1 MSKRY
6 FIFNSEPG
14 VDILSL
20 NPIVRAI
27 ISKELAIFVGKGIPR
42 IAYEFSEGIV
52 RAMVLKKEWH
62 DWGEF
67 VYNRLITEPGFDRS
81 IVKNS
86 EKYVGKIYD
95 IAKKT
100 LKNLEEHKIDDL
112 KRKKVI
118 KVFFNLYFELC
129 VYGIT
134 GAIIELGSARSSQDL
149 KKLIKSKIE
158 DKRQINE
165 YLSILGFIDVETYD
179 QKVHEDLA
187 KIAQEIY
194 SNELEMNNL
203 PLKIV
208 RKVERHVAKWA
219 WVTYG
224 YTGPEY
230 SLTGAYDSLITM
242 LSSDI
247 PPLKQIQ
254 IMKKQSQVKKEQ
266 RDGIIKHLK
275 LSDSEMRI
283 IKVAENISYV
293 KIIRTPMMF
302 LSNYVIHKLMEPFL
316 KKEGITMKQAGMM
329 TMREM
334 YHYMDAGEFPN
345 INILN
350 RRWKYCVLF
359 DSEEGESFLYNSEA
373 KQWVENNV
381 VKEEISNNGRELS
394 GQVACADK
402 RDKIRG
408 VVKIVNGPEEMV
420 KFNQED
426 ILVSIATT
434 PDIVPAMKKAKAI
447 ISDIGGMTCHAA
459 VVSRELGVPCIVGT
473 KFASRFFK
481 DGEEVEMDMLEGII
495 KKI

>member
-1 MSKRY
+1 
-6 FIFNSEPG
+6 
-14 VDILSL
+14 
-20 NPIVRAI
+20 
-27 ISKELAIFVGKGIPR
+27 
-42 IAYEFSEGIV
+42 
-52 RAMVLKKEWH
+52 
-62 DWGEF
+62 
-67 VYNRLITEPGFDRS
+67 
-81 IVKNS
+81 
-86 EKYVGKIYD
+86 
-95 IAKKT
+95 
-100 LKNLEEHKIDDL
+100 
-112 KRKKVI
+112 
-118 KVFFNLYFELC
+118 
-129 VYGIT
+129 
-134 GAIIELGSARSSQDL
+134 
-149 KKLIKSKIE
+149 
-158 DKRQINE
+158 
-165 YLSILGFIDVETYD
+165 
-179 QKVHEDLA
+179 
-187 KIAQEIY
+187 
-194 SNELEMNNL
+194 MNNL

-302 LSNYVIHKLMEPFL
+302 LSNYVIHKLMKPFL
-316 KKEGITMKQAGMM
+316 TKEGITMKQAGMM

-334 YHYMDAGEFPN
+334 NHFMDAGEFPN

-350 RRWKYCVLF
+350 KRWKCCVLF

-373 KQWVENNV
+373 KQWVKNNV
-381 VKEEISNNGRELS
+381 EKEEISNDGRELS

-420 KFNQED
+420 KFDQED

-434 PDIVPAMKKAKAI
+434 PDIVPVMKKAKAI

-481 DGEEVEMDMLEGII
+481 DGEKVEMDMLEGII

>member
-1 MSKRY
+1 
-6 FIFNSEPG
+6 
-14 VDILSL
+14 
-20 NPIVRAI
+20 
-27 ISKELAIFVGKGIPR
+27 
-42 IAYEFSEGIV
+42 
-52 RAMVLKKEWH
+52 
-62 DWGEF
+62 
-67 VYNRLITEPGFDRS
+67 
-81 IVKNS
+81 
-86 EKYVGKIYD
+86 
-95 IAKKT
+95 
-100 LKNLEEHKIDDL
+100 
-112 KRKKVI
+112 
-118 KVFFNLYFELC
+118 
-129 VYGIT
+129 
-134 GAIIELGSARSSQDL
+134 
-149 KKLIKSKIE
+149 
-158 DKRQINE
+158 
-165 YLSILGFIDVETYD
+165 
-179 QKVHEDLA
+179 
-187 KIAQEIY
+187 
-194 SNELEMNNL
+194 MNNL

-247 PPLKQIQ
+247 PPLEQIQ

-283 IKVAENISYV
+283 IRVAENISYV

-302 LSNYVIHKLMEPFL
+302 LSNYVIHKLMKPFL
-316 KKEGITMKQAGMM
+316 TKEGITMKQAGMM

-334 YHYMDAGEFPN
+334 NHFMDAGEFPN

-359 DSEEGESFLYNSEA
+359 DSEEGENFLYNSEA

-381 VKEEISNNGRELS
+381 EKEEISNDGRELS

-420 KFNQED
+420 KFNQEE

-434 PDIVPAMKKAKAI
+434 PDIVPVMKKAKAI

-481 DGEEVEMDMLEGII
+481 DGEKVEMDMLEGII